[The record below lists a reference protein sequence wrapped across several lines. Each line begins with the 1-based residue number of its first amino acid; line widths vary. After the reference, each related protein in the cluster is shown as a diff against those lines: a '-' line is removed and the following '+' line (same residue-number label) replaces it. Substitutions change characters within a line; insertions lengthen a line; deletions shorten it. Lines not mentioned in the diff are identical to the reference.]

1 MIGKYEVDHFN
12 LSDGDWGENEKYR
25 SRVENEEDSFKM
37 MMGSCY
43 TRVFIPDW
51 FDFVMHPLC
60 ESEE

>member
-1 MIGKYEVDHFN
+1 MDHFN